1 MPRWAV
7 AIGSFG
13 YIGFVPVAPGTVAS
27 AVAVVLYYFLPF
39 LQRNLIL
46 IGVSLVL
53 VIVGWKA
60 TAVILRSSQVSD
72 PSFVVFDEVVGQWIA
87 LLSPIHQGNLTFILL
102 SFVLFRFF
110 DILKPF
116 PASYFDRNSGAVHV
130 LMDDVVAAI
139 YANLAA
145 HLILWFISSIW
156 SI

>member
-13 YIGFVPVAPGTVAS
+13 YVGYAPVASGTVAS
-27 AVAVVLYYFLPF
+27 AVAVALYYFLPF
-39 LQRNLIL
+39 LQQNLIL
-46 IGVSLVL
+46 IGISLVL
-53 VIVGWKA
+53 AIVGCKA
-60 TAVILRSSQVSD
+60 TADIIRSSKVSD

-116 PASYFDRNSGAVHV
+116 PASFFDRNKGALHV
-130 LMDDVVAAI
+130 LMDDVAAAI

-145 HLILWFISSIW
+145 HLIVWLISSIW

>member
-13 YIGFVPVAPGTVAS
+13 YVGYAPVASGTVAS
-27 AVAVVLYYFLPF
+27 GVAVALYYFLPF

-60 TAVILRSSQVSD
+60 TAVILRSSEISD

-87 LLSPIHQGNLTFILL
+87 LLSPIHQGYLTFILL
-102 SFVLFRFF
+102 SFVLFRLF
-110 DILKPF
+110 DILKPV
-116 PASYFDRNSGAVHV
+116 PASYFDRKSGAVHV

-145 HLILWFISSIW
+145 HLIVYLVV
-156 SI
+156 

>member
-13 YIGFVPVAPGTVAS
+13 YVGFAPVASGTVAS
-27 AVAVVLYYFLPF
+27 AVAVALYYFLPF
-39 LQRNLIL
+39 LQQNLIL
-46 IGVSLVL
+46 VGISLVL

-87 LLSPIHQGNLTFILL
+87 LISPLYPGNLTFILL
-102 SFVLFRFF
+102 SFVLFRLF

-116 PASYFDRNSGAVHV
+116 PASYFDRNHGAVHV
-130 LMDDVVAAI
+130 FMDDVVAGI

>member
-13 YIGFVPVAPGTVAS
+13 YVGFAPVASGTVAS
-27 AVAVVLYYFLPF
+27 AVAVALYYFLPF

-60 TAVILRSSQVSD
+60 TAVILRSSQISD

-87 LLSPIHQGNLTFILL
+87 LLSPIHQGNLSFILL
-102 SFVLFRFF
+102 SFVLFRLF

-116 PASYFDRNSGAVHV
+116 PASYFDRNSGAVDV

-145 HLILWFISSIW
+145 HLIIWFISSIW

>member
-13 YIGFVPVAPGTVAS
+13 YVGYAPVASGTVAS
-27 AVAVVLYYFLPF
+27 AVAVALYYFLPF
-39 LQRNLIL
+39 LQQNLIL
-46 IGVSLVL
+46 IGISVVL
-53 VIVGWKA
+53 VIVGCKA
-60 TAVILRSSQVSD
+60 TAVIIRSSTVSD

-130 LMDDVVAAI
+130 LMDDVAAAI

-145 HLILWFISSIW
+145 HLIVWLISSI
-156 SI
+156 

>member
-13 YIGFVPVAPGTVAS
+13 YVGYVPVASGTVAS
-27 AVAVVLYYFLPF
+27 AIAVALYYFLPF

-53 VIVGWKA
+53 AIVGWKA

-102 SFVLFRFF
+102 SFVLFRLF

-116 PASYFDRNSGAVHV
+116 PASYFDRNHGAVHV
-130 LMDDVVAAI
+130 FMDDVVAGI
-139 YANLAA
+139 YANIAS
-145 HLILWFISSIW
+145 HFIVYLVL
-156 SI
+156 

>member
-7 AIGSFG
+7 AIASFG
-13 YIGFVPVAPGTVAS
+13 YVGFAPMASGTVAS
-27 AVAVVLYYFLPF
+27 GVAVALYYFLPF

-53 VIVGWKA
+53 VMVGWKA
-60 TAVILRSSQVSD
+60 TAVIIRSSQVSD

-110 DILKPF
+110 DIVKPF
-116 PASYFDRNSGAVHV
+116 PASYFDRNSGAINV

-145 HLILWFISSIW
+145 HLIVYLVV
-156 SI
+156 

>member
-1 MPRWAV
+1 MPRWAIAV
-7 AIGSFG
+7 GSFG
-13 YIGFVPVAPGTVAS
+13 YVGYAPVASGTVAS
-27 AVAVVLYYFLPF
+27 AVAVALYYFLPF

-72 PSFVVFDEVVGQWIA
+72 PSFVVFDEVVGQWFA

-102 SFVLFRFF
+102 SFVLFRLF

-116 PASYFDRNSGAVHV
+116 PASYFDRNTGAVHV

-139 YANLAA
+139 YANLGA
-145 HLILWFISSIW
+145 HLIVYLVV
-156 SI
+156 

>member
-7 AIGSFG
+7 AVGSFG
-13 YIGFVPVAPGTVAS
+13 YVGYAPVASGTVAS
-27 AVAVVLYYFLPF
+27 GVAVALYYFLPY

-53 VIVGWKA
+53 AIVGWKA
-60 TAVILRSSQVSD
+60 TAVIIRSSQISD

-102 SFVLFRFF
+102 SFVLFRLF

-145 HLILWFISSIW
+145 HLIVYLVV
-156 SI
+156 